1 MQSWAPV
8 DSEVEIIPPK
18 TRFRTGSRSAA
29 NWGRVHLRQTVNLT
43 ESAPV
48 AIALGH
54 SVYDATGRPGQPG
67 YAVPTRLRT
76 YA

>member
-1 MQSWAPV
+1 M

-29 NWGRVHLRQTVNLT
+29 NWGRTNLRQTVNLT
-43 ESAPV
+43 EQAPV
-48 AIALGH
+48 PIATRH
-54 SVYDATGRPGQPG
+54 SVYDATGRPGRQAF
-67 YAVPTRLRT
+67 AVPTRLRT